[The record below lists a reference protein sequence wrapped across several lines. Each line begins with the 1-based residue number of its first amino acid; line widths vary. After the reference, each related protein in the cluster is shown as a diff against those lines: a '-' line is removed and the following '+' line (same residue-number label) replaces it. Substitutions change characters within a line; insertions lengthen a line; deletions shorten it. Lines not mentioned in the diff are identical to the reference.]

1 MRGRKGGRGAS
12 VRAMPRH
19 HGQRSDT
26 GPAEALGGF
35 LAVLQPP
42 GAASDRA
49 WRIALAAMLAAR
61 YLERPVDLNRVL
73 EMALVRTLP
82 GSPAAIRD
90 ALDPDNGLHVHALL
104 LELQTAG
111 TSEARVVHA
120 LDAIMDG
127 REPPGRDRFLRR
139 LAAVL
144 HAGDR
149 GRACTG

>member
-1 MRGRKGGRGAS
+1 
-12 VRAMPRH
+12 V
-19 HGQRSDT
+19 
-26 GPAEALGGF
+26 PAEALGGF
-35 LAVLQPP
+35 LAAWQPP
-42 GAASDRA
+42 AAASERA

-61 YLERPVDLNRVL
+61 HLERRVDLNRVL
-73 EMALVRTLP
+73 EMALVRALP

-90 ALDPDNGLHVHALL
+90 GLDPDNGLHVHALL

-149 GRACTG
+149 GRAATG